1 MSNVDAA
8 IFTDNKRYASIA
20 QGKDFTFETVL
31 SSKYK
36 LDLLKT
42 AKKAGYF
49 VEYDKVVERY
59 YKSLKNI
66 KELLEICDIM
76 HVYDNS
82 SVPYRIIRKHKEF
95 LTIYPNEF
103 WSVEEIDKLIK

>member
-1 MSNVDAA
+1 MSRRKKKIHKSIFVLTANPA
-8 IFTDNKRYASIA
+8 INIERVTARYES
-20 QGKDFTFETVL
+20 G
-31 SSKYK
+31 
-36 LDLLKT
+36 
-42 AKKAGYF
+42 GHF

-82 SVPYRIIRKHKEF
+82 STPYRIIRKHKEF